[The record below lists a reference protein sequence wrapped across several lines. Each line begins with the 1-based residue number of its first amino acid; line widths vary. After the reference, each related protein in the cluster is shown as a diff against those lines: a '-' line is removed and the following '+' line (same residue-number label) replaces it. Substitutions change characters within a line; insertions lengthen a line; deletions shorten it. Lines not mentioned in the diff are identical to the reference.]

1 MNCTSIKINSL
12 LNYEEKCQ
20 FINQNCP
27 YNYINFYYIYYCLL
41 KSSLLPSIITFLIIL
56 IILFF
61 ILSSTS
67 DIFLSTA
74 MVKLIETYKI
84 NQNVAAVTLIAFG
97 NCAPDIISSLVAS
110 ENDNI
115 SFSIGSIIGS
125 GMFITS
131 FVLGLVVFKGK
142 EIMVNSLMFNRDL
155 ILYIISLGV
164 IIVIGI
170 KKNINLFDSLG
181 LIAIYIVNVL
191 LAFFQG
197 KKDSNKKNN
206 KSKENNEEKNYIDE
220 DDDKE
225 KIIKRDNDVK
235 DINSI
240 NDNINNSKYKQI
252 ELEPKNSNI
261 DYFYKVYLNS
271 NFNQDIINKQ
281 IFGEIKEDIDKEQ
294 EAVVEIKKAYSQL
307 INENLIL
314 AKIFFKKKFLFDKEK
329 KWNEIPNYLKLFYI
343 VFEFPLIIIRELTIP
358 ICENKKWNKIKFCLL
373 PLSDFL
379 FISYIFNCK

>member
-20 FINQNCP
+20 FISQNCP

-41 KSSLLPSIITFLIIL
+41 QSSLLPSIITFLIIL

>member
-20 FINQNCP
+20 FISQNCP

>member
-27 YNYINFYYIYYCLL
+27 YNYINFYYLYYCVI
-41 KSSLLPSIITFLIIL
+41 KSSLLPSIIIFLIIL
-56 IILFF
+56 ILLFF

-67 DIFLSTA
+67 DLFLSTA

-131 FVLGLVVFKGK
+131 FVFGLVVFKGK
-142 EIMVNSLMFNRDL
+142 EILVNSLMFNRDL
-155 ILYIISLGV
+155 ILYLISLSV
-164 IIVIGI
+164 IIFIGI
-170 KKNINLFDSLG
+170 KKNITLFDSLG
-181 LIAIYIVNVL
+181 LIAIYIVNVF

-197 KKDSNKKNN
+197 KKINNDIKDNKANNDKDS
-206 KSKENNEEKNYIDE
+206 ID
-220 DDDKE
+220 DDEDKE

-235 DINSI
+235 DINEI
-240 NDNINNSKYKQI
+240 NDNVINSKY
-252 ELEPKNSNI
+252 
-261 DYFYKVYLNS
+261 
-271 NFNQDIINKQ
+271 
-281 IFGEIKEDIDKEQ
+281 
-294 EAVVEIKKAYSQL
+294 
-307 INENLIL
+307 
-314 AKIFFKKKFLFDKEK
+314 
-329 KWNEIPNYLKLFYI
+329 
-343 VFEFPLIIIRELTIP
+343 
-358 ICENKKWNKIKFCLL
+358 
-373 PLSDFL
+373 
-379 FISYIFNCK
+379 

>member
-1 MNCTSIKINSL
+1 MNCTSIKIDSL

-20 FINQNCP
+20 FISQNCP

-41 KSSLLPSIITFLIIL
+41 KSSLFPSIITFLIIL

>member
-20 FINQNCP
+20 FISQNCP

-170 KKNINLFDSLG
+170 KKNINLLDSLG

>member
-20 FINQNCP
+20 FISQNCP

-131 FVLGLVVFKGK
+131 FVFGLVVF
-142 EIMVNSLMFNRDL
+142 
-155 ILYIISLGV
+155 
-164 IIVIGI
+164 
-170 KKNINLFDSLG
+170 
-181 LIAIYIVNVL
+181 
-191 LAFFQG
+191 
-197 KKDSNKKNN
+197 
-206 KSKENNEEKNYIDE
+206 
-220 DDDKE
+220 
-225 KIIKRDNDVK
+225 
-235 DINSI
+235 
-240 NDNINNSKYKQI
+240 
-252 ELEPKNSNI
+252 
-261 DYFYKVYLNS
+261 
-271 NFNQDIINKQ
+271 
-281 IFGEIKEDIDKEQ
+281 
-294 EAVVEIKKAYSQL
+294 
-307 INENLIL
+307 
-314 AKIFFKKKFLFDKEK
+314 
-329 KWNEIPNYLKLFYI
+329 
-343 VFEFPLIIIRELTIP
+343 
-358 ICENKKWNKIKFCLL
+358 
-373 PLSDFL
+373 
-379 FISYIFNCK
+379 